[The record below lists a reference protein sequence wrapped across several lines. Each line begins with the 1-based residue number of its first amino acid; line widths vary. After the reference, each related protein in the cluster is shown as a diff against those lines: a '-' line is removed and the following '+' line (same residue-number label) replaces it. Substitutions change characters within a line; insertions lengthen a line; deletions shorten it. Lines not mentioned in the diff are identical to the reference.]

1 MSEEVPRRQTRVLE
15 KQRLRTF
22 LLGGAAGILAGILLA
37 PRSGRELRGSIAD
50 RAGEA
55 RERSRETYFEAQERM
70 RERLAEAREGSRRR
84 PEDTDVTTAGAA
96 GPSPDVETPASQRR
110 PQLRDVSKDVSG
122 DVYRDVAGEEP
133 EEGTTAERSEELRK
147 KVRETRARLTERLDG
162 SRGEQ
167 EDRDLG
173 PEP

>member
-1 MSEEVPRRQTRVLE
+1 MLD

-37 PRSGRELRGSIAD
+37 PRSGKELRGSIAD

-70 RERLAEAREGSRRR
+70 RERLAASREGSRQR
-84 PEDTDVTTAGAA
+84 PEDTDLITSGAA
-96 GPSPDVETPASQRR
+96 GSSAEEETPASQRR
-110 PQLRDVSKDVSG
+110 PRLRDVS
-122 DVYRDVAGEEP
+122 RDVAGEDP
-133 EEGTTAERSEELRK
+133 GEETTAERSEELRK

-162 SRGEQ
+162 SRGGEQ
-167 EDRDLG
+167 EDRDPG
-173 PEP
+173 PEL

>member
-1 MSEEVPRRQTRVLE
+1 MLD

-37 PRSGRELRGSIAD
+37 PRSGRELRDSIAD

-70 RERLAEAREGSRRR
+70 RERLAEAREGSRPH
-84 PEDTDVTTAGAA
+84 PEDTDLITSGAP
-96 GPSPDVETPASQRR
+96 GLSPEEETPASQRR
-110 PQLRDVSKDVSG
+110 PQLRDVS
-122 DVYRDVAGEEP
+122 RDVAGGEPGGQP
-133 EEGTTAERSEELRK
+133 EEQTTAERSEELRK

-167 EDRDLG
+167 EDRDRG

>member
-1 MSEEVPRRQTRVLE
+1 MLD

-37 PRSGRELRGSIAD
+37 PRSGKELRGSIAN

-70 RERLAEAREGSRRR
+70 RERLAEAREASRPR
-84 PEDTDVTTAGAA
+84 PEGVDLNSAAAPSREDDT
-96 GPSPDVETPASQRR
+96 PDTQPR
-110 PQLRDVSKDVSG
+110 PRLRDVS
-122 DVYRDVAGEEP
+122 RDAVEGEP
-133 EEGTTAERSEELRK
+133 QEETAAERSEELRK
-147 KVRETRARLTERLDG
+147 KVRETRARLTERLDK
-162 SRGEQ
+162 SRGEP

-173 PEP
+173 PER

>member
-1 MSEEVPRRQTRVLE
+1 MLD

-37 PRSGRELRGSIAD
+37 PRSGKELRGSIAD

-70 RERLAEAREGSRRR
+70 RERLAEAREGSRPR
-84 PEDTDVTTAGAA
+84 PEDTDHMTAGAA
-96 GPSPDVETPASQRR
+96 GPSFEDETPATAQRR
-110 PQLRDVSKDVSG
+110 PQLRDVS
-122 DVYRDVAGEEP
+122 RDVAEGEPGGEP
-133 EEGTTAERSEELRK
+133 EEETATERSEELRK

-162 SRGEQ
+162 SRGGEQ

-173 PEP
+173 PEL

>member
-1 MSEEVPRRQTRVLE
+1 M
-15 KQRLRTF
+15 
-22 LLGGAAGILAGILLA
+22 AGILLA
-37 PRSGRELRGSIAD
+37 PRSGKELRGSIAD

-84 PEDTDVTTAGAA
+84 PEDTDLTTAGAA
-96 GPSPDVETPASQRR
+96 GPSPEEETPASQRR
-110 PQLRDVSKDVSG
+110 PQLRDVS
-122 DVYRDVAGEEP
+122 RDVAGGEPGGAP
-133 EEGTTAERSEELRK
+133 EEETTAERSEELRK

-162 SRGEQ
+162 SRGDEK
-167 EDRDLG
+167 EDRDPG

>member
-1 MSEEVPRRQTRVLE
+1 MLD

-70 RERLAEAREGSRRR
+70 RERLAEAREGSR
-84 PEDTDVTTAGAA
+84 PHQEDTDLMTAGAA
-96 GPSPDVETPASQRR
+96 GPSPEDASPASQRR
-110 PQLRDVSKDVSG
+110 PHLRDVS
-122 DVYRDVAGEEP
+122 RDVAGGEP
-133 EEGTTAERSEELRK
+133 EGEEATGVGAERSEELRK

-162 SRGEQ
+162 SRGGEQ
-167 EDRDLG
+167 EDRDPG
-173 PEP
+173 PEL

>member
-1 MSEEVPRRQTRVLE
+1 MLD

-84 PEDTDVTTAGAA
+84 PEDTDLTTAGAA
-96 GPSPDVETPASQRR
+96 GPSPEEETPASQRR
-110 PQLRDVSKDVSG
+110 PQLRDVS
-122 DVYRDVAGEEP
+122 RDVARGEPGGEP
-133 EEGTTAERSEELRK
+133 EEETTAERSEELRK

-173 PEP
+173 PEL

>member
-1 MSEEVPRRQTRVLE
+1 MLD

-84 PEDTDVTTAGAA
+84 PEDTDLTTAGAA
-96 GPSPDVETPASQRR
+96 GPSPEEETPASQRR
-110 PQLRDVSKDVSG
+110 PQLRDVS
-122 DVYRDVAGEEP
+122 RDVAGGEP
-133 EEGTTAERSEELRK
+133 EGEPGGQPEETTAQRSEELRK

-162 SRGEQ
+162 SRGGEQ
-167 EDRDLG
+167 GDHDSG
-173 PEP
+173 PEL

>member
-1 MSEEVPRRQTRVLE
+1 MSEEAPRRRTRVLD

-37 PRSGRELRGSIAD
+37 PRSGKELRGSIAD

-70 RERLAEAREGSRRR
+70 RERLAEAREGSRPH
-84 PEDTDVTTAGAA
+84 PEDTDLITSGAA
-96 GPSPDVETPASQRR
+96 DLSPVEETPASQRR
-110 PQLRDVSKDVSG
+110 PQLRDVS
-122 DVYRDVAGEEP
+122 RDVAGGEPEGEP
-133 EEGTTAERSEELRK
+133 EEQTAAERSEELRK

-167 EDRDLG
+167 EDHDPG
-173 PEP
+173 PEL